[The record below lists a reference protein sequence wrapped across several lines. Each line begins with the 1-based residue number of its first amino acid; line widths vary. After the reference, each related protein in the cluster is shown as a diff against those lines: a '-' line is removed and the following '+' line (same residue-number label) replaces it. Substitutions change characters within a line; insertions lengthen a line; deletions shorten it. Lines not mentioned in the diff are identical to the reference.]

1 MGKKKGHSIMI
12 VVDFKEFK
20 PKTYKGC
27 YLFENGTEFFR
38 SSTGKFKK
46 DYKIVLKRA
55 LEISKLTGKVV
66 INSSSVD
73 DWYMDNHK

>member
-1 MGKKKGHSIMI
+1 MI

-27 YLFENGTEFFR
+27 YLFENGKEIFR
-38 SSTGKFKK
+38 SSVGKFEK
-46 DYKIVLKRA
+46 DYKIVLEKA
-55 LEISKLTGKVV
+55 LEISKLTGHTV